1 MTVPYFYFTNNGLHT
16 HLVFPTQQIKDLV
29 PSLKPYFLDTTWLQ
43 IGWGDYQYYGNPEQT
58 NWMGAKALF
67 LPTAAVIGMLGINTI
82 PEDIPKN
89 TAFYKI
95 SLDTM
100 HWNAILGF
108 ICAHFKTDA
117 ANQIAMIRAKPTGE
131 MFFAAHGTYSIFN
144 TCNHWTAKALATAG
158 LSMKPSRSFSPN
170 YIEKSVI
177 AHNGKMVTE

>member
-16 HLVFPTQQIKDLV
+16 HLVFPTQQIKDLL
-29 PSLKPYFLDTTWLQ
+29 PALKPYFLDTTWLQ

-108 ICAHFKTDA
+108 ICA
-117 ANQIAMIRAKPTGE
+117 MIRAKPTGE

-170 YIEKSVI
+170 YVEKSVI

>member
-1 MTVPYFYFTNNGLHT
+1 
-16 HLVFPTQQIKDLV
+16 
-29 PSLKPYFLDTTWLQ
+29 
-43 IGWGDYQYYGNPEQT
+43 
-58 NWMGAKALF
+58 MGAKALF

-117 ANQIAMIRAKPTGE
+117 ANQIAMIRAKPTRE

-170 YIEKSVI
+170 YVEKSVI